1 MKKSEQTFR
10 KKKKERWSEQNK
22 KSTFR
27 AFASRANKPFAG
39 KFARDWKKSLKIVS
53 LEKNLANE
61 ASDFGSILKN
71 NWKKSLKIVS
81 LEKNFAN
88 KDSDFGSMFLELLFE
103 PGKFATDW
111 NKINENSLIRHQN
124 WKYDLIWGYLT
135 KLEERFRKGRWS
147 EQNKKSTFRAFASR
161 ANKPFAGKFAEKS
174 LKIVS
179 L

>member
-1 MKKSEQTFR
+1 MKIESMIWYEVIWRNRNKRSG

-61 ASDFGSILKN
+61 
-71 NWKKSLKIVS
+71 
-81 LEKNFAN
+81 
-88 KDSDFGSMFLELLFE
+88 DSDFGSMFLELLFE

-111 NKINENSLIRHQN
+111 
-124 WKYDLIWGYLT
+124 
-135 KLEERFRKGRWS
+135 
-147 EQNKKSTFRAFASR
+147 KKSM
-161 ANKPFAGKFAEKS
+161 KMIG
-174 LKIVS
+174 I
-179 L
+179 